1 MTAQEEPRI
10 HPLPLAPQ
18 VNWIKK
24 DGNCATCNL
33 PADHDTAN
41 CPRPAVCWTCGSV
54 DHQRFDCPEDPSPP
68 PRRDRGRGRGGGR
81 GRGRGRAK
89 TVNNVQKTAEP
100 SPPVEDVETV
110 EGFYSVAPSQASTMS
125 GTPCNIVVDFI
136 APPGGKFR
144 SLYGLAGIWDS
155 GQLTSNHIVMR
166 ESVFREYIGTT
177 MQPYIGQTIHAA
189 NSQPLD
195 IVGVVEIGLAMPG
208 LDNLRPT
215 IVQMMICKSLSS
227 DFLMG
232 RRMLDDW
239 DLSIKYK
246 GKTETWI
253 VGNQQV
259 RAQTARQARE
269 YNRGLIGLDYVYETQ
284 QGWRASMKINSGRGP
299 WKRYRWADITQSF
312 LPPPP

>member
-1 MTAQEEPRI
+1 
-10 HPLPLAPQ
+10 
-18 VNWIKK
+18 
-24 DGNCATCNL
+24 
-33 PADHDTAN
+33 
-41 CPRPAVCWTCGSV
+41 
-54 DHQRFDCPEDPSPP
+54 
-68 PRRDRGRGRGGGR
+68 
-81 GRGRGRAK
+81 
-89 TVNNVQKTAEP
+89 
-100 SPPVEDVETV
+100 
-110 EGFYSVAPSQASTMS
+110 
-125 GTPCNIVVDFI
+125 
-136 APPGGKFR
+136 
-144 SLYGLAGIWDS
+144 
-155 GQLTSNHIVMR
+155 MR
-166 ESVFREYIGTT
+166 ESVFNEFIGKT
-177 MQPYIGQTIHAA
+177 MKPYRGNVIHAA
-189 NSQPLD
+189 NGQPLD

>member
-1 MTAQEEPRI
+1 
-10 HPLPLAPQ
+10 
-18 VNWIKK
+18 
-24 DGNCATCNL
+24 
-33 PADHDTAN
+33 
-41 CPRPAVCWTCGSV
+41 
-54 DHQRFDCPEDPSPP
+54 
-68 PRRDRGRGRGGGR
+68 
-81 GRGRGRAK
+81 
-89 TVNNVQKTAEP
+89 
-100 SPPVEDVETV
+100 
-110 EGFYSVAPSQASTMS
+110 
-125 GTPCNIVVDFI
+125 
-136 APPGGKFR
+136 
-144 SLYGLAGIWDS
+144 
-155 GQLTSNHIVMR
+155 MR
-166 ESVFREYIGTT
+166 ESVFNEFIGKA
-177 MQPYIGQTIHAA
+177 MEPYNGTAIHAA
-189 NSQPLD
+189 NGQPLD

-312 LPPPP
+312 LPPPPLKNPVCNQPRFRKIRGPQYNVRKVTRLNLKKSPLMLESLAQLQTTRMVIIQKSLEFIYILWLNYVYYIFSLLIKQS